1 MPMVDVSDK
10 NVTLRTAQAQ
20 AVVFLGADI
29 IGKIKSNQIPK
40 GNVLE
45 VSRIAGIQ
53 AAKKTP
59 DILPMCHNIELSN
72 VNLEFNVE
80 AEKITITSIVKAS
93 AKTGVEMEALTA
105 VGVAALNIYDM
116 CKMFSKSITISDVEL
131 LKKTGGKSGDY
142 LKR

>member
-29 IGKIKSNQIPK
+29 IEKIKSNQVPK

-93 AKTGVEMEALTA
+93 AKTGVEMEALA
-105 VGVAALNIYDM
+105 SVSVAALNIYDM